1 MKHTQLAIVLAA
13 LLASSA
19 PRAAEAVDIQV
30 FKDIPY
36 LENAGYADKKDL
48 LDIYTPDRSG
58 KLPVVFFVHGGG
70 LLAGDK
76 VGQRHVGRR
85 FAGDGFVT
93 VVVNHRL
100 SPGVMHPAHI
110 QDLAASFAW
119 THEHVAEYGGDPNNI
134 FVVGHS
140 AGAYLIAL
148 LALDGRYLEAHGLS
162 LADIRGAVPIS
173 GFFHVERV
181 APGRPKS
188 VWGDDEQ
195 AWLDAS
201 PARYV
206 GAGAPPFLCMYAD
219 GDVPERRQESE
230 DLVQELHAAGHKDA
244 RAHQSSDRT
253 HITIWQRLNLEND
266 ETSHLIVEF
275 MKGLVTAHE

>member
-1 MKHTQLAIVLAA
+1 MKHAQLAIVVAALFMTSAPLAA
-13 LLASSA
+13 ET
-19 PRAAEAVDIQV
+19 PEIQV
-30 FKDIPY
+30 IKDIPY

-58 KLPVVFFVHGGG
+58 RLPVVFFVHGGG
-70 LLAGDK
+70 LLGGDK
-76 VGQRHVGRR
+76 VGQGHVGRR

-100 SPGVMHPAHI
+100 SPGVMHPAHVE
-110 QDLAASFAW
+110 DLAASFAW
-119 THEHVAEYGGDPNNI
+119 THEHVVEYGGDPDNI

-162 LADIRGAVPIS
+162 LTHIRGAVPIS

-188 VWGDDEQ
+188 VWGDDKQ
-195 AWLDAS
+195 MWLDAS
-201 PARYV
+201 PAKYV
-206 GAGAPPFLCMYAD
+206 SAAAPPFLCMYAD

-230 DLVQELHAAGHKDA
+230 DLVQELHAAGHNAA
-244 RAHQSSDRT
+244 RTHQSTDRT
-253 HITIWQRLNLEND
+253 HITIWQRLNSEND
-266 ETSHLIVEF
+266 ETSRLTSEF
-275 MKGLVTAHE
+275 IKGLVASQE

>member
-1 MKHTQLAIVLAA
+1 MKHAQLAVVVAA
-13 LLASSA
+13 LLMSSA
-19 PRAAEAVDIQV
+19 PRAAETPDIQV
-30 FKDIPY
+30 IRDIPY

-48 LDIYTPDRSG
+48 LDIYTPALNGRA
-58 KLPVVFFVHGGG
+58 PVVFFVHGGG

-76 VGQRHVGRR
+76 AGQGHVGQR

-110 QDLAASFAW
+110 KDIAAAFAW
-119 THEHVAEYGGDPNNI
+119 THKHVAEYGGDPDNI

-162 LADIRGAVPIS
+162 LAHVRGAVPIS

-188 VWGDDEQ
+188 VWGEDEQ
-195 AWLDAS
+195 AWLNAS
-201 PARYV
+201 PSEYV

-230 DLVQELHAAGHKDA
+230 DLVQELHSAGNKAAQS
-244 RAHQSSDRT
+244 HQSADRT
-253 HITIWQRLNLEND
+253 HITIWQRLNSEND
-266 ETSHLIVEF
+266 ETSRLTVEF